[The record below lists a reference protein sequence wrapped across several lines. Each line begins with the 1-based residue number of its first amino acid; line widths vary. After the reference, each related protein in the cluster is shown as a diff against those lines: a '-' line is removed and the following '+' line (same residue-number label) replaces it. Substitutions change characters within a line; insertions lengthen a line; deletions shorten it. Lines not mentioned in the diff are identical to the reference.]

1 MSASSPDT
9 TDRKRSTGAAAAA
22 AKSDAQTVVR
32 QPQSPPSTAEPPLK
46 EEPEPRFE
54 PSIPLDGK
62 DEEGERMMEALGRER
77 REKKGAT

>member
-1 MSASSPDT
+1 MPASSPET
-9 TDRKRSTGAAAAA
+9 TDQKRSTGAAAAA

-32 QPQSPPSTAEPPLK
+32 KPQAPVSASTPAPK

-62 DEEGERMMEALGRER
+62 DEEGERMMEELGRER
-77 REKKGAT
+77 RQKEGTT